1 MMALSD
7 ATRRKLVGVLGLL
20 GSDFDGE
27 RSAAALLASRMLRD
41 AGLQWDDLIGQ
52 PETSRRREDVPAG
65 WRADLAFA
73 SRHISFC
80 RPWEQG
86 FLRSIASKSSLSTKQ
101 RGTLTEI
108 ADALRGRGLV

>member
-1 MMALSD
+1 MALSPPD
-7 ATRRKLVGVLGLL
+7 RAKLVSILGMLA
-20 GSDFDGE
+20 SDFDGE
-27 RSAAALLASRMLRD
+27 RAAAGLLASRMLRQ
-41 AGLQWDDLIGQ
+41 AGLTWSDLIGQ

-80 RPWEQG
+80 RPWEQN
-86 FLRSIASKSSLSTKQ
+86 FLRSIGNKSGLSTKQ